1 MLQSIR
7 KPIEDGEIA
16 ITRVD
21 GNVILPARFMLVA
34 ASNPC
39 PCGYCGDDKVAC
51 TCSPTQIHAYQN
63 RIGGPLIDRIDM
75 CIDVWRS
82 DFDDVVQGDRSIDSA
97 CLRKGV
103 MEGRAFAE
111 KRRMRLPAG
120 NERLQQSTKHLMD
133 VCAMDD
139 ATKRFFKSMSEAY
152 VLSGRGIMRTLGVAR
167 TIADIARSDRVEREH
182 LSEALNMRVRSQA
195 GRV

>member
-1 MLQSIR
+1 MHPGELSLAHNGVLFLDEIAEFKPSVLQSIR

-103 MEGRAFAE
+103 MEDGHSPRNDECAC
-111 KRRMRLPAG
+111 
-120 NERLQQSTKHLMD
+120 LQET
-133 VCAMDD
+133 
-139 ATKRFFKSMSEAY
+139 
-152 VLSGRGIMRTLGVAR
+152 RGCSK
-167 TIADIARSDRVEREH
+167 ARST
-182 LSEALNMRVRSQA
+182 
-195 GRV
+195 